1 MRKDKL
7 YLVPIE
13 LLDEE
18 LLNILDRNLSRRFP
32 LFTRVLRKP
41 VNLSRALDAHRNQYY
56 STNLLAQ
63 LLEDP
68 PADTAR
74 ILGITSVDLYVPVLT
89 FVFGEAQLDGIAAV
103 ISTARLQNEFYG
115 LPPDMSEYHMRITKE
130 AVHELGHT
138 WGLVH
143 CRYPLCVMNQATYI
157 DDVDERTDEFCGA
170 CAARI
175 AGRGFDG

>member
-1 MRKDKL
+1 VRKDKL
-7 YLVPIE
+7 YLVPIH
-13 LLDEE
+13 LTDEE
-18 LLNILDRNLSRRFP
+18 LLSVLDRNLSQRFP

-41 VNLSRALDAHRNQYY
+41 VNLSHALDAHRNQYY

-68 PADTAR
+68 PPDTAR

-103 ISTARLQNEFYG
+103 VSTARLRNEFYG
-115 LPPDMSEYHMRITKE
+115 LPPDKSKYHTRATKE

-143 CRYPLCVMNQATYI
+143 CRYPSCVMNQATYL
-157 DDVDERTDEFCGA
+157 DDVDDRTSEFCDA

-175 AGRGFDG
+175 AGP